1 MLGVVLPFLRA
12 RQKSPPSV
20 ILYQKRALP
29 AVQAIGLGLGFRGM
43 SLMNAAG
50 RPGFPFALCTLPS
63 PPRLHPALHMH
74 DTHTFRPSPS
84 LAPLSSVMLAAVSMG
99 AVMFEKG
106 REGGFNAG
114 SMRVRASQSK
124 SWVRPSQ
131 TNSWGR
137 AYTVSTSGKKPIN
150 LLGHL
155 VARRPSPCPPV
166 SQQQDLLS
174 NLP

>member
-50 RPGFPFALCTLPS
+50 RPGFPFALRTLPS

-74 DTHTFRPSPS
+74 DTHTHSVPH
-84 LAPLSSVMLAAVSMG
+84 LAWLHSARSCWLRSAWGRLGLKRAVK
-99 AVMFEKG
+99 E
-106 REGGFNAG
+106 G
-114 SMRVRASQSK
+114 SMRVQCGSEPVRARAGSEPVRQIAGAEHIQYQPLVK
-124 SWVRPSQ
+124 SRSICWA
-131 TNSWGR
+131 T
-137 AYTVSTSGKKPIN
+137 
-150 LLGHL
+150 
-155 VARRPSPCPPV
+155 
-166 SQQQDLLS
+166 
-174 NLP
+174 